1 MIWIFV
7 RTEYINDRVKKNKK
21 TQMNK
26 TWRKWILVISHVL
39 QIRWT
44 TIWLPILLVEFICEK
59 AFCWFIEM
67 NQWNAFLPFVAI
79 YIYIYMSI
87 EWKKKLKRNRDV
99 CYMSFV
105 ICYCV
110 SCIRYILRFWLFYLI
125 ESVIFSLES
134 TWNRSA
140 VV

>member
-79 YIYIYMSI
+79 YIYIWALNGKKIWKGI
-87 EWKKKLKRNRDV
+87 ET
-99 CYMSFV
+99 YV
-105 ICYCV
+105 ICLLLFVTVFHVFAIFYD
-110 SCIRYILRFWLFYLI
+110 SGYSIWL
-125 ESVIFSLES
+125 SL
-134 TWNRSA
+134 
-140 VV
+140 